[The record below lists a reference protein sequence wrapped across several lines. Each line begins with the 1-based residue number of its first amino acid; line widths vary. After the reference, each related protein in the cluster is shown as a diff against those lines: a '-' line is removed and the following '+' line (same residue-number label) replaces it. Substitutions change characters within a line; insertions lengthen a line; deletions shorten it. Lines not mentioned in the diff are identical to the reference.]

1 MVLVVLDHDG
11 NRLKKG
17 SLEALTRAR
26 DLAQALGGKVAGVL
40 LAEEKA
46 PVEEAR
52 KYVEVLYT
60 ATLGPYTA
68 EKWAAGVLK
77 AAEASGAKAVV
88 APSSRQSRAYLGRV
102 AYALRAGLLEDT
114 LESRVEGGEVHATR
128 YAYLNRVTQR
138 VKAALP
144 VVLTV
149 KPNTTPLAEPLPGEA
164 EAVALS
170 VPEVPTVE
178 VLERL
183 QEEKKGVSLTEADV
197 VVADRL
203 VPGLLLDELRP
214 EVELVDA
221 AKIPYGP
228 ARAQEEIN
236 RVLVDRALA
245 GKAVVR
251 LKGGDPYVFG
261 RGGEE
266 LLACAAAGVPVTVVS
281 GVTSAIAAPAGAGVP
296 VTHRA
301 VAHEFT
307 VVSGHVPPDSPASMV
322 RWEHLAGLRGTLAI
336 MMGLKN
342 LGAISA
348 TLVTHGR
355 PADTPAV
362 VVQEGTTGDQRTV
375 RSTLGGVAVDV
386 AAAGLRPP
394 AVVLIGDVVGVLDT

>member
-1 MVLVVLDHDG
+1 
-11 NRLKKG
+11 
-17 SLEALTRAR
+17 
-26 DLAQALGGKVAGVL
+26 
-40 LAEEKA
+40 
-46 PVEEAR
+46 
-52 KYVEVLYT
+52 VEVLYT

-197 VVADRL
+197 VVTGGRGMGSPEAFKL
-203 VPGLLLDELRP
+203 VEELAALLGGAVGATRA
-214 EVELVDA
+214 VVDA
-221 AKIPYGP
+221 GWRPYAEQVGQTGKTVQP
-228 ARAQEEIN
+228 SLYI
-236 RVLVDRALA
+236 AL
-245 GKAVVR
+245 G
-251 LKGGDPYVFG
+251 
-261 RGGEE
+261 
-266 LLACAAAGVPVTVVS
+266 VS
-281 GVTSAIAAPAGAGVP
+281 G
-296 VTHRA
+296 A
-301 VAHEFT
+301 VQ
-307 VVSGHVPPDSPASMV
+307 
-322 RWEHLAGLRGTLAI
+322 HLAGMNKSKYI
-336 MMGLKN
+336 
-342 LGAISA
+342 
-348 TLVTHGR
+348 
-355 PADTPAV
+355 
-362 VVQEGTTGDQRTV
+362 
-375 RSTLGGVAVDV
+375 VAVNKDPEAPIFKHADYGIV
-386 AAAGLRPP
+386 
-394 AVVLIGDVVGVLDT
+394 GDVHQVLPALIEAVKKLKD

>member
-26 DLAQALGGKVAGVL
+26 DLAQALGEKVAGVL

-164 EAVALS
+164 EVVALS

-197 VVADRL
+197 VVTGGRGMGSAEAFKL
-203 VPGLLLDELRP
+203 VEELAALLGGAVGATRA
-214 EVELVDA
+214 VVDA
-221 AKIPYGP
+221 GWRPYSEQVGQTGKTVQP
-228 ARAQEEIN
+228 SLYI
-236 RVLVDRALA
+236 AL
-245 GKAVVR
+245 G
-251 LKGGDPYVFG
+251 
-261 RGGEE
+261 
-266 LLACAAAGVPVTVVS
+266 VS
-281 GVTSAIAAPAGAGVP
+281 G
-296 VTHRA
+296 A
-301 VAHEFT
+301 VQ
-307 VVSGHVPPDSPASMV
+307 
-322 RWEHLAGLRGTLAI
+322 HLAGMNKSKYI
-336 MMGLKN
+336 
-342 LGAISA
+342 
-348 TLVTHGR
+348 
-355 PADTPAV
+355 
-362 VVQEGTTGDQRTV
+362 
-375 RSTLGGVAVDV
+375 VAVNKDPEAPIFKHADYGIV
-386 AAAGLRPP
+386 
-394 AVVLIGDVVGVLDT
+394 GDVHQVLPAMIEAVKKLKD

>member
-40 LAEEKA
+40 LAEERA

-114 LESRVEGGEVHATR
+114 LESRVESGEVHATR

-164 EAVALS
+164 EVVALS

-197 VVADRL
+197 VVTGGRGMGSPEAFKL
-203 VPGLLLDELRP
+203 VEELAALLGGAVGATRA
-214 EVELVDA
+214 VVDA
-221 AKIPYGP
+221 GWRPYAEQVGQTGKTVQP
-228 ARAQEEIN
+228 SLYI
-236 RVLVDRALA
+236 AL
-245 GKAVVR
+245 G
-251 LKGGDPYVFG
+251 
-261 RGGEE
+261 
-266 LLACAAAGVPVTVVS
+266 VS
-281 GVTSAIAAPAGAGVP
+281 G
-296 VTHRA
+296 A
-301 VAHEFT
+301 VQ
-307 VVSGHVPPDSPASMV
+307 
-322 RWEHLAGLRGTLAI
+322 HLAGMNKSKYI
-336 MMGLKN
+336 
-342 LGAISA
+342 
-348 TLVTHGR
+348 
-355 PADTPAV
+355 
-362 VVQEGTTGDQRTV
+362 
-375 RSTLGGVAVDV
+375 VAVNKDPEAPIFKHADYGIV
-386 AAAGLRPP
+386 
-394 AVVLIGDVVGVLDT
+394 GDVHQVLPALIEAVKKLKD

>member
-26 DLAQALGGKVAGVL
+26 DLAQALGEKVAGVL

-114 LESRVEGGEVHATR
+114 LESRVESGEVHATR
-128 YAYLNRVTQR
+128 YAYLNRVTQK

-164 EAVALS
+164 EVVALS

-197 VVADRL
+197 VVTGGRGMGSPEAFKL
-203 VPGLLLDELRP
+203 VEELAALLGGAVGATRA
-214 EVELVDA
+214 VVDA
-221 AKIPYGP
+221 GWRPYSEQVGQTGKTVQP
-228 ARAQEEIN
+228 SLYI
-236 RVLVDRALA
+236 AL
-245 GKAVVR
+245 G
-251 LKGGDPYVFG
+251 
-261 RGGEE
+261 
-266 LLACAAAGVPVTVVS
+266 VS
-281 GVTSAIAAPAGAGVP
+281 G
-296 VTHRA
+296 A
-301 VAHEFT
+301 VQ
-307 VVSGHVPPDSPASMV
+307 
-322 RWEHLAGLRGTLAI
+322 HLAGMNKSKYI
-336 MMGLKN
+336 
-342 LGAISA
+342 
-348 TLVTHGR
+348 
-355 PADTPAV
+355 
-362 VVQEGTTGDQRTV
+362 
-375 RSTLGGVAVDV
+375 VAVNKDPEAPIFKHADYGIV
-386 AAAGLRPP
+386 
-394 AVVLIGDVVGVLDT
+394 GDVHQVLPALIEAVKKLKD

>member
-26 DLAQALGGKVAGVL
+26 DLAQALGMKVAGVL

-114 LESRVEGGEVHATR
+114 LESRAEGGEVHATR
-128 YAYLNRVTQR
+128 YAYLNRVTQK

-164 EAVALS
+164 EVVALE
-170 VPEVPTVE
+170 VPQVPTVE
-178 VLERL
+178 VLERI

-197 VVADRL
+197 VVTGGRGMGSPEAFKL
-203 VPGLLLDELRP
+203 VEELAALLGGAVGATRA
-214 EVELVDA
+214 VVDA
-221 AKIPYGP
+221 GWRPYSEQVGQTGKTVQP
-228 ARAQEEIN
+228 SLYI
-236 RVLVDRALA
+236 AL
-245 GKAVVR
+245 G
-251 LKGGDPYVFG
+251 
-261 RGGEE
+261 
-266 LLACAAAGVPVTVVS
+266 VS
-281 GVTSAIAAPAGAGVP
+281 G
-296 VTHRA
+296 A
-301 VAHEFT
+301 VQ
-307 VVSGHVPPDSPASMV
+307 
-322 RWEHLAGLRGTLAI
+322 HLAGMNKSKYI
-336 MMGLKN
+336 
-342 LGAISA
+342 
-348 TLVTHGR
+348 
-355 PADTPAV
+355 
-362 VVQEGTTGDQRTV
+362 
-375 RSTLGGVAVDV
+375 VAVNKDPEAPIFKHADYGIV
-386 AAAGLRPP
+386 
-394 AVVLIGDVVGVLDT
+394 GDVHQVLPALIEAVKKLKD

>member
-26 DLAQALGGKVAGVL
+26 DLAQALGMKVAGVL

-128 YAYLNRVTQR
+128 YAYLNRVTQK

-197 VVADRL
+197 VVTGGRGMGSPEAFKL
-203 VPGLLLDELRP
+203 VEELAALLGGAVGATRA
-214 EVELVDA
+214 VVDA
-221 AKIPYGP
+221 GWRPYSEQVGQTGKTVQP
-228 ARAQEEIN
+228 SLYI
-236 RVLVDRALA
+236 AL
-245 GKAVVR
+245 G
-251 LKGGDPYVFG
+251 
-261 RGGEE
+261 
-266 LLACAAAGVPVTVVS
+266 VS
-281 GVTSAIAAPAGAGVP
+281 G
-296 VTHRA
+296 A
-301 VAHEFT
+301 VQ
-307 VVSGHVPPDSPASMV
+307 
-322 RWEHLAGLRGTLAI
+322 HLAGMNKSKYI
-336 MMGLKN
+336 
-342 LGAISA
+342 
-348 TLVTHGR
+348 
-355 PADTPAV
+355 
-362 VVQEGTTGDQRTV
+362 
-375 RSTLGGVAVDV
+375 VAVNKDPEAPIFKHADYGIV
-386 AAAGLRPP
+386 
-394 AVVLIGDVVGVLDT
+394 GDVHQVLPALIEAVKKLKD

>member
-26 DLAQALGGKVAGVL
+26 DLAQALGEKVAGVL

-114 LESRVEGGEVHATR
+114 LESRAEGGEVHATR
-128 YAYLNRVTQR
+128 YAYLNRVTQK

-164 EAVALS
+164 EVVALE
-170 VPEVPTVE
+170 VPQVPTVE
-178 VLERL
+178 VLERI

-197 VVADRL
+197 VVTGGRGMGSPEAFKL
-203 VPGLLLDELRP
+203 VEELAALLGGAVGATRA
-214 EVELVDA
+214 VVDA
-221 AKIPYGP
+221 GWRPYSEQVGQTGKTVQP
-228 ARAQEEIN
+228 SLYI
-236 RVLVDRALA
+236 AL
-245 GKAVVR
+245 G
-251 LKGGDPYVFG
+251 
-261 RGGEE
+261 
-266 LLACAAAGVPVTVVS
+266 VS
-281 GVTSAIAAPAGAGVP
+281 G
-296 VTHRA
+296 A
-301 VAHEFT
+301 VQ
-307 VVSGHVPPDSPASMV
+307 
-322 RWEHLAGLRGTLAI
+322 HLAGMNKSKFI
-336 MMGLKN
+336 
-342 LGAISA
+342 
-348 TLVTHGR
+348 
-355 PADTPAV
+355 
-362 VVQEGTTGDQRTV
+362 
-375 RSTLGGVAVDV
+375 VAVNKDPEAPIFKHADYGIV
-386 AAAGLRPP
+386 
-394 AVVLIGDVVGVLDT
+394 GDVHQVLPAMIEAVKKLKD